1 MQRVCIV
8 WQADTSSCVAASLA
22 TQVLQGA
29 IPDAEYETPATQL
42 AVQML
47 PPVAVKPAAQPH
59 VAEPA
64 EGAMAFAFTLE
75 QSEQLASDGE
85 DE

>member
-1 MQRVCIV
+1 MPAAHGVHTEPPAESTEPAAQVHV
-8 WQADTSSCVAASLA
+8 SVAPL
-22 TQVLQGA
+22 
-29 IPDAEYETPATQL
+29 PA
-42 AVQML
+42 
-47 PPVAVKPAAQPH
+47 AVKPAAQPH

-75 QSEQLASDGE
+75 HSEQLASDGE